1 MNEHLQRVLGC
12 EIAKVS
18 GMNRMKAPPLN
29 AQALRDAVDWAIA
42 SRRSVRAFLPMPV
55 SQEEIESI
63 LSTARY
69 SASGMNM
76 QPWHVHVLTGPAK
89 ARLSAEIAQLD
100 DDPGMSQEL
109 AEPYDYYPR
118 EWFPPYLER
127 RRKVGWDL
135 YGLLGIAKGDKQ
147 RMHVQH
153 GRNYRFFDAPVGLFF
168 TVDRALQEGSLLD
181 YGMFLQS
188 VMVAARARNLHTCPQ
203 AAFLKFHRQIAALL
217 EIPAGQMLVCGM
229 SLGYADPSSIEN
241 SLVTEREPVSA
252 FTTFHD
258 TSKETTA

>member
-1 MNEHLQRVLGC
+1 
-12 EIAKVS
+12 
-18 GMNRMKAPPLN
+18 MNRMMAPPVH

-42 SRRSVRAFLPMPV
+42 TRRSVRAFLPEPV
-55 SQEEIESI
+55 AREEIEAI

-89 ARLSAEIAQLD
+89 ARLSAAIASLD
-100 DDPGMSQEL
+100 DDPHRSADLE
-109 AEPYDYYPR
+109 EPYDYYPR
-118 EWFPPYLER
+118 EWRSPYLER

-135 YGLLGIAKGDKQ
+135 YGLLGIAKGDKE
-147 RMHVQH
+147 RMHAQH

-188 VMVAARARNLHTCPQ
+188 VMVAARGRQLHTCPQ
-203 AAFLKFHRQIAALL
+203 AAFLKFHRLIAEQLGM
-217 EIPAGQMLVCGM
+217 PADQMLVCGM
-229 SLGYADPSSIEN
+229 SLGYADASSIEN
-241 SLVTEREPVSA
+241 SLVTEREPVAA

-258 TSKETTA
+258 TAKETRP

>member
-1 MNEHLQRVLGC
+1 
-12 EIAKVS
+12 
-18 GMNRMKAPPLN
+18 MNRMMASPLD
-29 AQALRDAVDWAIA
+29 AQALRRAVDWAIA
-42 SRRSVRAFLPMPV
+42 TRRSVRAFSPKPV
-55 SQEEIESI
+55 PREEVESI
-63 LSTARY
+63 LSIARY

-76 QPWHVHVLTGPAK
+76 QPWHVHVLTGTAK
-89 ARLSAEIAQLD
+89 ARLSAAIAELD
-100 DDPGMSQEL
+100 DDHGRSGEL
-109 AEPYDYYPR
+109 LEPYDYYPR
-118 EWFPPYLER
+118 EWFSPYLER

-135 YGLLGIAKGDKQ
+135 YGLLGITKGDKQ
-147 RMHVQH
+147 RMHLQH

-168 TVDRALQEGSLLD
+168 TVDRELQEGSLLD

-203 AAFLKFHRQIAALL
+203 AAFLKFHRQIADLL
-217 EIPAGQMLVCGM
+217 DIPAGQMLVCGM